1 MIYEKS
7 AVNTYSNFVS
17 DNMSYVD
24 RTLYR
29 LPHMPRPNPILLRG
43 VRMDEFSWNFN
54 IILQSSI

>member
-1 MIYEKS
+1 M
-7 AVNTYSNFVS
+7 NFMS
-17 DNMSYVD
+17 DNVSYVD